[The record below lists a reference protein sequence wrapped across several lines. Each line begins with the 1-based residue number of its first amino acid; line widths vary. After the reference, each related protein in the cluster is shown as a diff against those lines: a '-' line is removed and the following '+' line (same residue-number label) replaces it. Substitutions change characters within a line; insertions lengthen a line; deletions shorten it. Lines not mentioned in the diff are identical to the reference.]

1 MLIRRKFSPEA
12 AIRINVLVDA
22 YVTSFLGASVGYLTI
37 QSGLESQG
45 ALRAVGIG
53 IVIGTVLSLPLARLG
68 DVVGETT
75 VLGGVQILQFISYIA
90 LGIVPWAVSNFVDG

>member
-1 MLIRRKFSPEA
+1 MLITRKFSPEA

-45 ALRAVGIG
+45 AMHAVGIG
-53 IVIGTVLSLPLARLG
+53 IVIGTVLSLLLRDSEMLWAKQLSSVVCRSCKLSHILRL
-68 DVVGETT
+68 E
-75 VLGGVQILQFISYIA
+75 
-90 LGIVPWAVSNFVDG
+90 